1 MENDRAFS
9 IQIKN
14 PYQITVRSHDNSC
27 PNDNGEAD
35 FSGTHF
41 NFNNYKDWLSAFS
54 GRRIKLIKILHVNGP
69 LSIRALSKALSR
81 DYKSVHGDV
90 SRLMEIGLIEKR
102 EDGLIEAPYDK
113 IISEIRLKA
122 A

>member
-1 MENDRAFS
+1 MNERVIHIHIESEDSFFERAKTAF
-9 IQIKN
+9 KN
-14 PYQITVRSHDNSC
+14 V
-27 PNDNGEAD
+27 EAD
-35 FSGTHF
+35 SRIEESQH
-41 NFNNYKDWLSAFS
+41 LSFVTYEQFIAALS
-54 GRRIKLIKILHVNGP
+54 DKRMEMLSVLKGQGP

-113 IISEIRLKA
+113 IVSEINLKA

>member
-1 MENDRAFS
+1 MNDKTLNIHIETPNETMARMLTVAKRIDKGERRSFGNHLSFVTYEQFTAALTDKRMEM
-9 IQIKN
+9 
-14 PYQITVRSHDNSC
+14 
-27 PNDNGEAD
+27 
-35 FSGTHF
+35 
-41 NFNNYKDWLSAFS
+41 LSVLK
-54 GRRIKLIKILHVNGP
+54 GQGP

-113 IISEIRLKA
+113 IISEIRLRA